1 MKKLIAVILLG
12 VFAANAGDITL
23 TFTDSQANALTR
35 IVSRMNAEK
44 LATAQ
49 AAGEDTNA
57 VQLVTVNA
65 YMQLL
70 FESKLASLEKAEQKL
85 IIAEVAA
92 KYEQAP
98 EPTKQQVDSTLGV
111 QQ

>member
-1 MKKLIAVILLG
+1 MILERETKTMKKLIAVVLLG

-57 VQLVTVNA
+57 V
-65 YMQLL
+65 
-70 FESKLASLEKAEQKL
+70 ESKLASLEKAEQKL